1 MDICTQGIVHT
12 ELTCCIIR
20 TSLNEL
26 YGPSADDLGAVAYYS
41 IRLVAVNAATAITGL
56 GNGSQA

>member
-1 MDICTQGIVHT
+1 MHT

-41 IRLVAVNAATAITGL
+41 IRLVAVNAATAITGW